1 METISCSGILFK
13 FLVSF
18 LLLDIPTQVSGEF
31 SVVGP
36 TAPVQTSVGG
46 EAVLSCHLSPT
57 QSAQHMQVV
66 WFKSE
71 DVVFRYQEGEDHLE
85 DQSPDFQKRTELGK
99 DAITAGNV
107 TLRIWNVKPSDA
119 GQYKCSFSDVSHLA
133 EAVMELKVIE
143 PPTLFESY
151 PIWWSVIGILALVQ
165 LGILF
170 YYSWKTYQ
178 FRGNFLVNWTHKA
191 GVVILAVFWCLLMS
205 FLIYYIVNM
214 SGCRGMEDL
223 DEWVQKD
230 QVYLAL
236 LTFLPLLPTALFVAV
251 DFHGKRK
258 ARGNP
263 ENRPTPPPEGLPLQ
277 AQGSSS

>member
-1 METISCSGILFK
+1 METISPSWTLFK

-18 LLLDIPTQVSGEF
+18 FLLNIPTQASETFLVL
-31 SVVGP
+31 GP

-46 EAVLSCHLSPT
+46 EAVLLCHLSPAQT
-57 QSAQHMQVV
+57 AQHMQVV
-66 WFKSE
+66 WSKSQ
-71 DVVFRYQEGEDHLE
+71 DVVHRYQEGEDHLE
-85 DQSPDFQKRTELGK
+85 DQTPNFQGRTELVK
-99 DAITAGNV
+99 DAIAAGNV

-119 GQYKCSFSDVSHLA
+119 GQYKCFFNDYSHSA
-133 EAVMELKVIE
+133 EAFMELKVIE
-143 PPTLFESY
+143 APTLFETY
-151 PIWWSVIGILALVQ
+151 PVWWSVIGILALGQ
-165 LGILF
+165 LSILF

-178 FRGNFLVNWTHKA
+178 FRENFLVNWTHKV
-191 GVVILAVFWCLLMS
+191 GVMILAVFWCLLMS

-236 LTFLPLLPTALFVAV
+236 LTFLPLLPTLLFVAV

-258 ARGNP
+258 ERGNTAQNQP
-263 ENRPTPPPEGLPLQ
+263 SESLPLDTRR
-277 AQGSSS
+277 GN